1 MKWVATL
8 NEAVRP
14 TCAILAMVGVTVGFF
29 MKMIEAQAYLSTVS
43 LILGFFFMKRE
54 IDKDRQ

>member
-1 MKWVATL
+1 MNWVATL

-14 TCAILAMVGVTVGFF
+14 ICAILAMVGVTAGFF
-29 MKMIEAQAYLSTVS
+29 LKMIEAQAYLSTVS

-54 IDKDRQ
+54 NDRSKQ